1 MGHLFPSFLFVY
13 EAREVFISNLSL
25 IKLKISEMGFT
36 ATNKCAHKLY
46 SLRGHAV
53 RSFQA
58 LESQTACENG
68 DCASTEIEG
77 LCFIVARWDS

>member
-1 MGHLFPSFLFVY
+1 MAHLFPSFLFVY
-13 EAREVFISNLSL
+13 KAREVFIANLPL

-36 ATNKCAHKLY
+36 ATSKCAHKRY

-53 RSFQA
+53 RSFRA
-58 LESQTACENG
+58 LESQAACENG

-77 LCFIVARWDS
+77 LRFIVARWGS